1 MSNNKGRAL
10 LDGDVVRRIS
20 ESNLPALPA
29 GKAQLGFKVARPLSI
44 RRSRSSKGS
53 AVRRCAQGRCAAMTK
68 PMAQVV
74 GEAKR
79 EDDGPELLHARQ
91 LLDDGVSLERAWRE
105 LNDERSHATPQVTIE
120 SIMYCVRQRGLA
132 ALKEPAN
139 L

>member
-1 MSNNKGRAL
+1 
-10 LDGDVVRRIS
+10 
-20 ESNLPALPA
+20 
-29 GKAQLGFKVARPLSI
+29 
-44 RRSRSSKGS
+44 
-53 AVRRCAQGRCAAMTK
+53 MTK

-132 ALKEPAN
+132 APKEPAN
-139 L
+139 LERLPRCDAAAKAQIDRRIEKLIAAKEIGHD